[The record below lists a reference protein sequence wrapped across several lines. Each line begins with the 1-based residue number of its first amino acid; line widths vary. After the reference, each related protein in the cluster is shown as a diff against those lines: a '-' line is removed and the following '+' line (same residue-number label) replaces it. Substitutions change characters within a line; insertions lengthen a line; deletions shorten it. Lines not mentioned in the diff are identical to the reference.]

1 MTRTI
6 LLVAIFF
13 FSGCSF
19 DTKSGFWT
27 EEKKIET
34 SKNISKILE
43 RKNVREK
50 EFNPNLKL
58 NLIKGSQFKTND
70 LSNDLSIN
78 NFSGKIN
85 RISKFKFSEIDNF
98 EYFEPELAFDGKNFI
113 FFDDKG
119 NIIKFN
125 DKFKIVWKK
134 NFYSKQE
141 KKLKPILTFATSKNI
156 LVVFDNISKFY
167 GINLNTGDLVWSK
180 KNKNPFNS
188 QVKISDNKI
197 YSMDMNNILRCISLV
212 DGKEIWK
219 FKSENIFLK
228 SPKRNSIILKDNKVF
243 INNSIGD
250 IIALDANNG
259 TLIWQTPTQSSA
271 IYENAFNLILSDL
284 VAKNENLIFSSNR
297 NEFYSLNLKN
307 GLIIW
312 KQEINSSVRPIFYG
326 NLIFTI
332 SNEGYFFIIDRKS
345 GNILRV
351 TDVFNIFNKK
361 TREKILPIGFIS
373 SNEKLLLS
381 TNIGRILTIDIKNG
395 KTVSVLK
402 VDNEKISRPF
412 VFDNKI
418 ILVRNN
424 SIIRLN

>member
-1 MTRTI
+1 
-6 LLVAIFF
+6 
-13 FSGCSF
+13 
-19 DTKSGFWT
+19 
-27 EEKKIET
+27 
-34 SKNISKILE
+34 
-43 RKNVREK
+43 
-50 EFNPNLKL
+50 
-58 NLIKGSQFKTND
+58 
-70 LSNDLSIN
+70 
-78 NFSGKIN
+78 
-85 RISKFKFSEIDNF
+85 
-98 EYFEPELAFDGKNFI
+98 
-113 FFDDKG
+113 
-119 NIIKFN
+119 
-125 DKFKIVWKK
+125 
-134 NFYSKQE
+134 
-141 KKLKPILTFATSKNI
+141 
-156 LVVFDNISKFY
+156 
-167 GINLNTGDLVWSK
+167 
-180 KNKNPFNS
+180 
-188 QVKISDNKI
+188 
-197 YSMDMNNILRCISLV
+197 MNNILRCISLV
-212 DGKEIWK
+212 DGREIWK

-307 GLIIW
+307 GLINW
-312 KQEINSSVRPIFYG
+312 KQDINSSVRPIFYG

>member
-6 LLVAIFF
+6 LLVAIIF

-43 RKNVREK
+43 RKNVRKK

-58 NLIKGSQFKTND
+58 NLIKGTQFKTND

-78 NFSGKIN
+78 NFSGNIN

-307 GLIIW
+307 GLINW